1 MAWHAQLDLHYT
13 HAPMPDGAACTQAKF
28 LHNGPL
34 RVLQSLYPEGHS
46 VCHNVLVH
54 PPGGIVGGDT
64 LHINVD
70 VGTGA
75 HALIT
80 TPGATRFYKS
90 SGQAGVQQALITL
103 HDQARLEWL
112 PLETICYNGCNAHNT
127 AVFDLAPQAEMIGW
141 DITALGLPHAKLPF
155 ERGSLQ
161 QHVEVK
167 GAWLERALID
177 AADTRL
183 LHSPLGLA
191 GHLCMGTLFFATG
204 SAIPRQRR
212 DQLLDTLRAIV
223 ASDPLAPS
231 SGVTA
236 PNPRVIV
243 VRTLAPM
250 TEPTM
255 QLLRKAWLAV
265 RQQAW
270 DMHGVAPRIWAM

>member
-1 MAWHAQLDLHYT
+1 MAWHAQLDLRYT
-13 HAPMPDGAACTQAKF
+13 HAPMLDTAGRTQAKF
-28 LHNGPL
+28 LHKGPL
-34 RVLQSLYPEGHS
+34 RVLQSLYPEGDA

-70 VGTGA
+70 VGSGA

-90 SGQAGVQQALITL
+90 TGEPGTQQAQITL

-112 PLETICYNGCNAHNT
+112 PLETICYNGCNAHNS
-127 AVFDLAPQAEMIGW
+127 AEFDLAPQAEMIAW

-161 QHVEVK
+161 QHIEIK

-177 AADTRL
+177 AADTL
-183 LHSPLGLA
+183 LLRSPLGLA
-191 GHLCMGTLFFATG
+191 GNLCMGTLFFATG
-204 SAIPRQRR
+204 SAIPRHRR
-212 DQLLDTLRAIV
+212 EPLLDALRAIV
-223 ASDPLAPS
+223 ASDPLAAS

-236 PNPRVIV
+236 PNSRVIV

-250 TEPTM
+250 TEPAM
-255 QLLRKAWLAV
+255 QLLRKAWIAM

-270 DMHGVAPRIWAM
+270 DMHGVMPRIWAM